1 MFEATEINR
10 YVEQR
15 NSRIFEGSSISNT
28 SCEMM
33 ASQEQLHESRNKK
46 KIERQRAEKQ
56 RSAEEVDNDADIGAT
71 VVDVEV
77 DDFV

>member
-1 MFEATEINR
+1 
-10 YVEQR
+10 
-15 NSRIFEGSSISNT
+15 
-28 SCEMM
+28 MM